1 MTDGSLRIGQNFRKC
16 SVSKIE
22 FIKKHILQNIIKKIQ
37 IILDKNNYFECQIL
51 APLWRLFFILK
62 EKT

>member
-1 MTDGSLRIGQNFRKC
+1 MTDNSLKNWQKYRKC

-22 FIKKHILQNIIKKIQ
+22 FTKKYSLQNIIEKIQ

-51 APLWRLFFILK
+51 APLWGLFLF
-62 EKT
+62 